1 MYLKITNG
9 AVSFGDNMV
18 LENIDFKIKDK
29 EKIGI
34 VGRNGC
40 GKSTL
45 LKAIMGKVELEEGTG
60 ESAFSFTQS
69 SGLRIGYLEQ
79 ISFPDANEKMLNEIL
94 KVYTPLFNLE
104 KSMDKLMREIEVEPS
119 QKKIEKYSS
128 LMEEYE
134 LKGGYTYKKEYESM
148 LKAFGFNDD
157 DKEKPLSKFSGGQKT
172 KLAFIKLL
180 LEKPD
185 IILLDEPTN
194 HLDIVAI
201 EWLED
206 YLKTYPSAVV
216 IVSHDRMFVNKIVDT
231 VYEIEYGEVKKY
243 AGNYENFEK
252 TKRINYEKK
261 LKDSTAQKNEIARL
275 NRLIERFRYKAT
287 KAKMVQ
293 SKIKMIEKMKIINPP
308 NRYDLRSFNTH
319 FQPESPSF
327 NLAVELKNCKVG
339 YTHPLAELTLK
350 IMYGEKVGI
359 IGANGIGKSTLL
371 KTIVGLL
378 PPLGGYSRLG
388 GNVSIGYF
396 DQSIANGISENTIY
410 EDFKAEFPL
419 LNETEIRGSL
429 GAYQFSGDDV
439 FKKISTLSG
448 GERVRLALCKIT
460 KKRPNVLVLDEP
472 TNHLDIVG
480 KEGLENM
487 LKEYKGT
494 IIFVSHDRYFVKKLA
509 QKLIV
514 FEDEKVTLYPYGYDE
529 YLEKKKQTIET
540 NIFSSLS
547 SQNGKITLAPNDTK
561 SKNFSPKKELDK
573 VTRKIEKVEGEIK
586 SLEDK
591 IQNLKASLDDPDV
604 YSDYT
609 QISAIQSDI
618 DLLEERKE
626 TLENEWFELNN
637 KLESM

>member
-1 MYLKITNG
+1 MYYKITNG

-18 LENIDFKIKDK
+18 LENIDFEIKDK

-60 ESAFSFTQS
+60 ESAFCCTQS
-69 SGLRIGYLEQ
+69 GGLRIGYLEQ
-79 ISFPDANEKMLNEIL
+79 ISFPDANEKMLDEIL
-94 KVYTPLFNLE
+94 KVYTPLFVLE
-104 KSMDKLMREIEVEPS
+104 KSMEKLLKEIGVSPD
-119 QKKIEKYSS
+119 QKKIEKYSA

-148 LKAFGFNDD
+148 LKAFGFEDA
-157 DKEKPLSKFSGGQKT
+157 DKEKKLSEFSGGQKT

-185 IILLDEPTN
+185 VILLDEPTN

-216 IVSHDRMFVNKIVDT
+216 IVSHDRMFINKIVNT
-231 VYEIEYGEVKKY
+231 IYEIEYGEVKKY
-243 AGNYENFEK
+243 IGNYENFERV
-252 TKRINYEKK
+252 KRQNYEKR

-319 FQPESPSF
+319 FQPEAPSY
-327 NLAVELKNCKVG
+327 NLAVELKNCKIG
-339 YTHPLAELTLK
+339 YLSPLAELSTK

-371 KTIVGLL
+371 KTIVGQI
-378 PPLGGYSRLG
+378 PPLGGYVRLG
-388 GNVSIGYF
+388 GNISIGYF
-396 DQSIANGISENTIY
+396 DQGIANGVSEKTIY
-410 EDFKAEFPL
+410 EDFKDEFPL
-419 LNETEIRGSL
+419 LNETEIRSSL
-429 GAYQFSGDDV
+429 GAYQFGGDDV

-460 KKRPNVLVLDEP
+460 RRKPNILLLDEP

-480 KEGLENM
+480 KESLENM
-487 LKEYKGT
+487 LASYKGT

-514 FEDEKVTLYPYGYDE
+514 FENGNVTLYPYGYDE
-529 YLEKKKQTIET
+529 YEEKKKGAIET
-540 NIFSSLS
+540 NVIASPS
-547 SQNGKITLAPNDTK
+547 SQNSKSTLATVDTK

-573 VTRKIEKVEGEIK
+573 VTRKIEKIESEIGTI
-586 SLEDK
+586 EDK
-591 IQNLKASLDDPDV
+591 IQNLKLSLDDPDV
-604 YSDYT
+604 YSDYN
-609 QISAIQSDI
+609 QISTIQSEI
-618 DLLEERKE
+618 DLLEKDKE
-626 TLENEWFELNN
+626 TLESEWLELNN
-637 KLESM
+637 KLENM

>member
-1 MYLKITNG
+1 MYFKITNG

-18 LENIDFKIKDK
+18 LENIDFEIKDK

-60 ESAFSFTQS
+60 ESVFSCAQS
-69 SGLRIGYLEQ
+69 GGLRIGYLEQ
-79 ISFPDANEKMLNEIL
+79 ISFPNANEKMLDEIL
-94 KVYTPLFNLE
+94 KVYAPLHNLE
-104 KSMDKLMREIEVEPS
+104 KSMEKLLKEVEDNPDP
-119 QKKIEKYSS
+119 KKIEKYSS

-134 LKGGYTYKKEYESM
+134 QKGGYTYKKEYESM
-148 LKAFGFNDD
+148 LKAFGFNDS
-157 DKEKPLSKFSGGQKT
+157 DKEKRLSEFSGGQKT

-180 LEKPD
+180 LDKPD

-206 YLKTYPSAVV
+206 YLKNYPSAVV
-216 IVSHDRMFVNKIVDT
+216 IVSHDRMFVDKIVNT

-252 TKRINYEKK
+252 VKRLNYEKR
-261 LKDSTAQKNEIARL
+261 LKDATAQKNEIARL
-275 NRLIERFRYKAT
+275 TRLIERFRYKAT

-319 FQPESPSF
+319 FQPDNPSY

-339 YTHPLAELTLK
+339 YSSVLAELSMK

-371 KTIVGLL
+371 KTIVGLI
-378 PPLGGYSRLG
+378 PPLGGYVRLG
-388 GNVSIGYF
+388 GNVTIGYF
-396 DQSIANGISENTIY
+396 DQSIANGVSEKTIY
-410 EDFKAEFPL
+410 EDFKCEFPL

-460 KKRPNVLVLDEP
+460 KKRPNILILDEP

-480 KEGLENM
+480 KESLENM

-509 QKLIV
+509 QKLLA
-514 FEDEKVTLYPYGYDE
+514 FENGEVKLYPYGYDE
-529 YLEKKKQTIET
+529 YLEKKKGKEDFVILEK
-540 NIFSSLS
+540 SSTKVQKEKVS
-547 SQNGKITLAPNDTK
+547 EDIKIQK
-561 SKNFSPKKELDK
+561 FSPKKELDK
-573 VTRKIEKVEGEIK
+573 VERKISKIENEI
-586 SLEDK
+586 SNIETK

-618 DLLEERKE
+618 DLLEEGKA
-626 TLENEWFELNN
+626 TLETEWFELNN
-637 KLESM
+637 KLENM